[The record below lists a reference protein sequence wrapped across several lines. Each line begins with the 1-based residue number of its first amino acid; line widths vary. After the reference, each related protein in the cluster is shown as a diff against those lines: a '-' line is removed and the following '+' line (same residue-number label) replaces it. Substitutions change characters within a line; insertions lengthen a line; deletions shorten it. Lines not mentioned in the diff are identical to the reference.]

1 MKQRH
6 ILREEVYDLLCKGR
20 LTRAPEPN
28 PALASLECRMQ
39 RFMAGRDLVVVA
51 ALSDEDPI
59 VIVVTAIIL
68 D

>member
-1 MKQRH
+1 
-6 ILREEVYDLLCKGR
+6 
-20 LTRAPEPN
+20 
-28 PALASLECRMQ
+28 MQ